1 MSYEF
6 HDNIAASNPKC
17 EFKVLALDHVPDG
30 LFKSLGISRPSSI
43 GAGGDAAIV
52 VEVYALGRGVSIE
65 RKHLDLSGAQCA
77 FELETNDRFFVIDP
91 DAALRIE
98 RGITPIECNVL
109 PARHSLEAVN
119 EKNIAELAVYS
130 RSRHDI
136 SQQKAV
142 ILSLPQGAGKSTI
155 AQCMAARLGC
165 FLIVDE
171 WRVGQSLIQGA
182 LHLTQQG
189 LDELFEGAI

>member
-6 HDNIAASNPKC
+6 QDNIAASNPKC
-17 EFKVLALDHVPDG
+17 EFKVLALDDVPAG
-30 LFKSLGISRPSSI
+30 LFKSLGISRPGSA
-43 GAGGDAAIV
+43 GAGGDAAVV

-65 RKHLDLSGAQCA
+65 RKHLDLSGDQCA

-98 RGITPIECNVL
+98 ADMASVEWEKL
-109 PARHSLEAVN
+109 PSRHVFEAVDKTN
-119 EKNIAELAVYS
+119 LAESVVYS
-130 RSRHDI
+130 RSRHDV
-136 SQQKAV
+136 SRQKAV

-189 LDELFEGAI
+189 LDELFEEVV